1 MSVETCPEKSVQ
13 RQLTE
18 KYVYVVKTYRLG
30 SILSGFQTVGIYENP
45 EVAVMVADD
54 EYYDRDQLVGCIVE
68 AFKLNYYYGVKKGE
82 VIYKIGG
89 ETKHTKRV

>member
-1 MSVETCPEKSVQ
+1 MSVEICPEKSVQ

-54 EYYDRDQLVGCIVE
+54 EYYDRDQLIGCIVE
-68 AFKLNYYYGVKKGE
+68 AFKLNHYYGVKKGE